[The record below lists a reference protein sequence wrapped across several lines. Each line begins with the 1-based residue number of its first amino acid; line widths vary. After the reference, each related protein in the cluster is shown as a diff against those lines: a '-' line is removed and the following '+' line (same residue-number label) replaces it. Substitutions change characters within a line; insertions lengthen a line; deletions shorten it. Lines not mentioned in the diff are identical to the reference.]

1 MLLCC
6 KVISQIEIN
15 ATKVSLSNDK
25 SALLRQQVSKY
36 QAFSI
41 GNTEWTESLINN
53 KEGILKLQIDS
64 IYNWMI
70 NLRLNDLR
78 SPYYKAIYT
87 TEKDTIVYPELE
99 INTFKGETFD
109 GRITR
114 FTITKDYLMGVIL
127 DGQKYYTIRPL
138 SDYTKNKNDKELIIY
153 ESSDII
159 SQEYFK
165 NDFEETIENAITQ
178 QKQIASVRGISND
191 IEPCSYYLEIATDA
205 DYEYFMNAGG
215 GNVINTYQNILSVLN
230 IVEGVY
236 ESIFGIKFLVTFQNV
251 YTTISNPYSTTDA
264 SALLNQFKDYWN
276 SNRTD
281 VIRDVAH
288 LFTGQTL
295 NNNIVGIAKLG
306 HIGDNQSYSLSM
318 NRLQM
323 FTTTAHELGHNFN
336 ANHPSSATCECGTP
350 LASVMC
356 QGTKDSNLW
365 FCDVSINE
373 IAHFF
378 MSKFSILSNISND
391 LTLSG
396 TKNGYNA
403 YTALNNIQSTQT
415 INSGMTEYAAGNQIV
430 LTPGFHAQ
438 AGSIFNAKIDTPE
451 PCEPIT
457 VSGISGNVC
466 IGTGIEYTVFNA
478 KYYSFKVYSMGG
490 ATIFSRSGLVQ
501 GTTISPWL
509 AIGVPTGYYIVEISF
524 YSPNDE
530 YTNTYTVLVHSCSSR
545 APAST
550 EIASEIIKVKQNFN
564 IKITPNPFYESITVD
579 FVCKELSDVSL
590 LICDMA
596 GRIVSRP
603 YRNEKLT
610 DGNHNLEIQTT
621 MFDKGAY
628 LIHITINETTYT
640 RKVIKK

>member
-264 SALLNQFKDYWN
+264 SALLNQFKDYWK

-288 LFTGQTL
+288 SFTGRTL
-295 NNNIVGIAKLG
+295 
-306 HIGDNQSYSLSM
+306 D
-318 NRLQM
+318 
-323 FTTTAHELGHNFN
+323 
-336 ANHPSSATCECGTP
+336 
-350 LASVMC
+350 
-356 QGTKDSNLW
+356 
-365 FCDVSINE
+365 
-373 IAHFF
+373 
-378 MSKFSILSNISND
+378 
-391 LTLSG
+391 
-396 TKNGYNA
+396 
-403 YTALNNIQSTQT
+403 
-415 INSGMTEYAAGNQIV
+415 
-430 LTPGFHAQ
+430 
-438 AGSIFNAKIDTPE
+438 
-451 PCEPIT
+451 
-457 VSGISGNVC
+457 
-466 IGTGIEYTVFNA
+466 
-478 KYYSFKVYSMGG
+478 
-490 ATIFSRSGLVQ
+490 
-501 GTTISPWL
+501 
-509 AIGVPTGYYIVEISF
+509 
-524 YSPNDE
+524 
-530 YTNTYTVLVHSCSSR
+530 
-545 APAST
+545 
-550 EIASEIIKVKQNFN
+550 KQ
-564 IKITPNPFYESITVD
+564 
-579 FVCKELSDVSL
+579 
-590 LICDMA
+590 
-596 GRIVSRP
+596 
-603 YRNEKLT
+603 
-610 DGNHNLEIQTT
+610 
-621 MFDKGAY
+621 
-628 LIHITINETTYT
+628 
-640 RKVIKK
+640 